1 MGMVYNIACLEVN
14 MFVKYMSVFI
24 VGQYSK
30 TELGALFEAL
40 LSFEDQVAQKAQKVV
55 RGGKSG
61 RGKGKG
67 GTWQTAWLAC
77 LCK

>member
-1 MGMVYNIACLEVN
+1 MVYNIAFLEVN

-67 GTWQTAWLAC
+67 GT
-77 LCK
+77 

>member
-1 MGMVYNIACLEVN
+1 MVYNIACLEVN

-40 LSFEDQVAQKAQKVV
+40 LSFEDRVAQKAEKVV
-55 RGGKSG
+55 RGE
-61 RGKGKG
+61 RGEEEKARGEL
-67 GTWQTAWLAC
+67 TDSLIC
-77 LCK
+77 LLV